1 MHDFSLSTVPLD
13 PGQEVGP
20 VRFQVGGNSFF
31 DVFIIQGG
39 ANTNVGPHAMSSQ
52 GGLGD
57 GVRVLLNGQP
67 FDNSAGC
74 IQGAVDFNTTSPNFP
89 SVAHNLVELEV
100 HLTGSPG
107 GCYSPEAAF
116 WSATLPR
123 VLPLNPGAS
132 ARLLRAAPGGTSQ
145 SFVVSQSFVN
155 IATDG
160 STIVT
165 PTAQTTDHF
174 QCHGAHITKATPPFI
189 PLKGVTLVD
198 QFGALTVNVN
208 RVSSLCAPTDK
219 NNEDATAPLHPDHL
233 TTYGIALPKP
243 APRIAPVA
251 HQTIVNQF
259 GTLVVDVLRPVRL
272 LVPSAKSLTGSPPA
286 PINPSVDH
294 FACYAVRVSK
304 GTPRFSVIKG
314 VTVQD
319 QFEAST
325 VNVTRPTMLCAPAN
339 TNNESPGADTHVDHL
354 MCYAVVAQRGAPKFS
369 TISPAFVSNQFGQ
382 ETLDVVTRGQLCAP
396 SLKNP

>member
-1 MHDFSLSTVPLD
+1 M
-13 PGQEVGP
+13 
-20 VRFQVGGNSFF
+20 
-31 DVFIIQGG
+31 
-39 ANTNVGPHAMSSQ
+39 
-52 GGLGD
+52 
-57 GVRVLLNGQP
+57 
-67 FDNSAGC
+67 
-74 IQGAVDFNTTSPNFP
+74 
-89 SVAHNLVELEV
+89 
-100 HLTGSPG
+100 
-107 GCYSPEAAF
+107 
-116 WSATLPR
+116 
-123 VLPLNPGAS
+123 
-132 ARLLRAAPGGTSQ
+132 
-145 SFVVSQSFVN
+145 
-155 IATDG
+155 
-160 STIVT
+160 
-165 PTAQTTDHF
+165 
-174 QCHGAHITKATPPFI
+174 
-189 PLKGVTLVD
+189 
-198 QFGALTVNVN
+198 
-208 RVSSLCAPTDK
+208 
-219 NNEDATAPLHPDHL
+219 
-233 TTYGIALPKP
+233 
-243 APRIAPVA
+243 
-251 HQTIVNQF
+251 
-259 GTLVVDVLRPVRL
+259 RL